1 MFDGEPYGGKIMR
14 VSTKVAFVHFDD
26 GEDHEIELSK
36 LVRQRAD
43 PVESGDSDDEDDTT
57 PDPVDYTVKPG
68 EKILKRDVKGAPIV
82 IQRGTELK
90 YNPPSRG
97 SGRAAHHYPVVWDE
111 KGLFFNVWA
120 APDAEDVTYGE
131 NAADLMTLLE
141 SSKTGMVHFTGEWR
155 KTKFAKADARGR
167 VVSDSVPGYSID
179 LRASIEM
186 GDGTTRRF
194 LVESLSYE
202 AMNEGAEHDPRK
214 DMHSLNSDIC
224 AAIRKWFFFDVKGD
238 AETVRQL
245 VRRANRPEVMAPS
258 LEWFDRLIMKL
269 HETRDTA
276 LRAGGER
283 TIIIETG
290 NATDATFA
298 IRMNFTSVAIATDGK
313 PPSMYTGG
321 MVEGIAAAGGSTGKG
336 KRGERGKDAPV
347 AKAMTYTPD
356 PSNVA
361 ALTKRV
367 AELNVLA
374 KQGDMNAKSEARKI
388 RAALRKMGHAG
399 GARSASRITAASA
412 AE

>member
-141 SSKTGMVHFTGEWR
+141 SSKTGMVHFSISAST
-155 KTKFAKADARGR
+155 FS
-167 VVSDSVPGYSID
+167 SDRPYHRMSPIVNSFFPRTWSKSMHTAGNLPPQS
-179 LRASIEM
+179 M
-186 GDGTTRRF
+186 QGRF
-194 LVESLSYE
+194 L
-202 AMNEGAEHDPRK
+202 
-214 DMHSLNSDIC
+214 
-224 AAIRKWFFFDVKGD
+224 
-238 AETVRQL
+238 
-245 VRRANRPEVMAPS
+245 
-258 LEWFDRLIMKL
+258 
-269 HETRDTA
+269 
-276 LRAGGER
+276 
-283 TIIIETG
+283 
-290 NATDATFA
+290 
-298 IRMNFTSVAIATDGK
+298 
-313 PPSMYTGG
+313 
-321 MVEGIAAAGGSTGKG
+321 
-336 KRGERGKDAPV
+336 
-347 AKAMTYTPD
+347 
-356 PSNVA
+356 
-361 ALTKRV
+361 
-367 AELNVLA
+367 
-374 KQGDMNAKSEARKI
+374 
-388 RAALRKMGHAG
+388 
-399 GARSASRITAASA
+399 
-412 AE
+412 